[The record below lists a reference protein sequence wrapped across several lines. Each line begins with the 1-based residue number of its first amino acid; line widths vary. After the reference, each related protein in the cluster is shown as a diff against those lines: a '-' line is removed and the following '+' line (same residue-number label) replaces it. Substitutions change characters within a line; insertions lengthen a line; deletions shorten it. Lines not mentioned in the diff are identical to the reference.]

1 VEEQAGVGG
10 TGSERERGGGES
22 VYQCADIAGKSGPGR
37 AALAGDS
44 TRRVRARMAHGACEC
59 VLRVRACV
67 CVSRCV
73 RACLCACVCVC
84 VCLSVCVCV
93 CARVF

>member
-37 AALAGDS
+37 VSRGFDS
-44 TRRVRARMAHGACEC
+44 EPEC
-59 VLRVRACV
+59 VPAWCQ
-67 CVSRCV
+67 
-73 RACLCACVCVC
+73 
-84 VCLSVCVCV
+84 
-93 CARVF
+93 